1 MTAKFKVGDT
11 IRHEATATDF
21 TVVEAEG
28 KDNHVVVT
36 WFEGGRVR
44 SMAFPAEAFK
54 LVETPKPS

>member
-54 LVETPKPS
+54 